1 MEDEK
6 NILEEEDTL
15 KDKYLTFTLGD
26 EVYGIDISVVIEI
39 IGIQKITSVPE
50 VPEYVKGIINLRG
63 KIIPVVDMRLRF
75 RRQFQ
80 IGRAHV

>member
-50 VPEYVKGIINLRG
+50 VPEYVKELSICEA
-63 KIIPVVDMRLRF
+63 RLS
-75 RRQFQ
+75 QWW
-80 IGRAHV
+80 ICG

>member
-39 IGIQKITSVPE
+39 IVCKGNYQSARQDYPRGGYAAEIPPPVPGI
-50 VPEYVKGIINLRG
+50 YR
-63 KIIPVVDMRLRF
+63 
-75 RRQFQ
+75 
-80 IGRAHV
+80 

>member
-15 KDKYLTFTLGD
+15 KDKYLTFTLVD

-39 IGIQKITSVPE
+39 IGILTDIC
-50 VPEYVKGIINLRG
+50 
-63 KIIPVVDMRLRF
+63 
-75 RRQFQ
+75 
-80 IGRAHV
+80 RAWK